1 MCNKPPL
8 NPQHSKVI
16 DNTLNCHPTSFP
28 FQSVRLV
35 LQDIWGTCTSIWAC
49 LHVEPF
55 FLPHYSSLC
64 YCLNLKKKKKTS
76 LAATSYSD
84 WEGLSYGFSL
94 QSLALMNHIIQHGF
108 SSHSLPLCTLGRSNC
123 LLSLLFNLV
132 LPHKGNRIK
141 WNASF
146 PMWISLF
153 FSSSHWNS
161 AVLSQL
167 D

>member
-35 LQDIWGTCTSIWAC
+35 LQDIWGTCTSIWAR

-64 YCLNLKKKKKTS
+64 YCLNLKKKKKHLLLPHPIVTGKVCHMGFLCNPWLWWTTS
-76 LAATSYSD
+76 SSMASVPILFHYAPLAAAIVCCHYYS
-84 WEGLSYGFSL
+84 
-94 QSLALMNHIIQHGF
+94 
-108 SSHSLPLCTLGRSNC
+108 T
-123 LLSLLFNLV
+123 
-132 LPHKGNRIK
+132 
-141 WNASF
+141 
-146 PMWISLF
+146 LF
-153 FSSSHWNS
+153 FPTKETELNEMLHFQCEFLCFFLPAIGTQLSS
-161 AVLSQL
+161 LS
-167 D
+167 